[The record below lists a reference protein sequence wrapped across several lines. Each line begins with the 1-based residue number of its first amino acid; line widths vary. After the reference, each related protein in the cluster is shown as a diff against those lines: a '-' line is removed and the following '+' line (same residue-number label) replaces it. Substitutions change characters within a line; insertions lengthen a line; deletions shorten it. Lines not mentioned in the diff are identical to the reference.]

1 MTEIC
6 FIRHGETDWN
16 TAGKLQG
23 RTDVPLNHTGV
34 KQAEACSEFL
44 NHSEWDLI
52 ITSPLAR
59 AKKTAEII
67 QQQLTIP
74 LIEME
79 AFIEISFGDAEGL
92 STEEHTVLYPDRLY
106 PNKEQAHVVT
116 DRFLNGI
123 NSVIEQYKDQKILIV
138 SHGAFIKA
146 VFSYYSN
153 GEISTDSPRLSNGS
167 LSTLKLTNKQATILN
182 YNEATHLPSHSSLG
196 KK

>member
-16 TAGKLQG
+16 IAGKLQG

-34 KQAEACSEFL
+34 KQAEVCSQIL
-44 NHSEWDLI
+44 NNSEWDII

-59 AKKTAEII
+59 AKKTADII

-74 LIEME
+74 LIEMD

-92 STEEHTVLYPDRLY
+92 SLKERIALYPNRLY

-116 DRFLNGI
+116 NRFLNGI
-123 NSVIEQYKDQKILIV
+123 NSIIEQYKDQKILIV

-167 LSTLKLTNKQATILN
+167 LSTLKLTNEQATILN
-182 YNEATHLPSHSSLG
+182 YNEAAHLPSHSSLG
-196 KK
+196 KM

>member
-23 RTDVPLNHTGV
+23 RTDVPLNNTGV
-34 KQAEACSEFL
+34 KQAEACSKFL
-44 NHSEWDLI
+44 NHSEWDII

-79 AFIEISFGDAEGL
+79 AFIEISFGDARDYQQKNVQRYIPIDF
-92 STEEHTVLYPDRLY
+92 TQTKNKHT
-106 PNKEQAHVVT
+106 
-116 DRFLNGI
+116 
-123 NSVIEQYKDQKILIV
+123 S
-138 SHGAFIKA
+138 
-146 VFSYYSN
+146 
-153 GEISTDSPRLSNGS
+153 
-167 LSTLKLTNKQATILN
+167 
-182 YNEATHLPSHSSLG
+182 
-196 KK
+196 

>member
-16 TAGKLQG
+16 SVGKLQG
-23 RTDVPLNHTGV
+23 RTDVPLNHTGI
-34 KQAEACSEFL
+34 KQAKACSQFL
-44 NHSEWDLI
+44 NHSEWDII

-92 STEEHTVLYPDRLY
+92 STEERTALYPDQLY

-116 DRFLNGI
+116 NRFLNGI
-123 NSVIEQYKDQKILIV
+123 NSLIEQYKDQKILIV

-167 LSTLKLTNKQATILN
+167 LSTLKLTSEQATILN
-182 YNEATHLPSHSSLG
+182 YNEAAHLPSHSSLG